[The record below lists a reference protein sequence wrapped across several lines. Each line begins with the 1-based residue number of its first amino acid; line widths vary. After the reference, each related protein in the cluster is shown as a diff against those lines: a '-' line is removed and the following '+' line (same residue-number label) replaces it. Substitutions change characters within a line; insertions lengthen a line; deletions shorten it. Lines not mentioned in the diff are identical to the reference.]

1 MSIAD
6 RLYRRAIHAVLRLVT
21 VGELALTLDDGARRT
36 VRGRAPG
43 PAAKLHVVRPRFV
56 RRMVLGGGLGLA
68 ESYMDGDVETED
80 LASLLEF
87 IARNLED
94 WQRRHG
100 RARWY
105 RTLWHLSRPVR
116 TLARWRAA
124 DPLDRH
130 YDLGDAFFARWLDPS
145 MTYSSG
151 VYPEGTDDLH
161 EAQAHKYR
169 LLSSLADLSAGHR
182 VLEIGCGW
190 GGFAVHAAREIG
202 CRVTALTLSASHHGF
217 AAARAAREGVAD
229 RVEVRREDYRRAQGA
244 YDRVVSIEMFEA
256 VGERHWRTYFDQ
268 VRARLAAGGRAALQV
283 IVIAEDYWE
292 RYRRKPD
299 FIQRYIFPG
308 GILPTRTALRQ
319 ESAAAGLDWVAE
331 REFGAHY
338 ARTLAEW
345 RRRFE
350 AAWPELAPM
359 GFDERFRRMW
369 RFYLAYCEAGF
380 RTGRIDVVQVALARP
395 SA

>member
-1 MSIAD
+1 MSVAD
-6 RLYRRAIHAVLRLVT
+6 RLCRHALRDVLRLVT
-21 VGELALTLDDGARRT
+21 VGELALTLDDGTHRT

-43 PAAKLHVVRPRFV
+43 PMATLHIVRPRFV

-80 LASLLEF
+80 LAAFLEF

-105 RTLWHLSRPVR
+105 RALWHLSRPVR
-116 TLARWRAA
+116 ALARRRSA

-130 YDLGDAFFARWLDPS
+130 YDLGDAFFAHWLDPS
-145 MTYSSG
+145 MTYSAA
-151 VYPEGTDDLH
+151 VYPDGTDDLH
-161 EAQAHKYR
+161 AAQAHKYR
-169 LLSSLADLSAGHR
+169 LLSSLADLAAGHR

-202 CRVTALTLSASHHGF
+202 CEVTALTLSPSHHGY
-217 AAARAAREGVAD
+217 ARARAAREGVAD
-229 RVEVRREDYRRAQGA
+229 RVRVLREDYRRAQGVF
-244 YDRVVSIEMFEA
+244 DRVVSIEMFEA
-256 VGERHWRTYFDQ
+256 VGERNWRAYFDQ
-268 VRARLAAGGRAALQV
+268 VRARLAAGGKAALQI
-283 IVIAEDYWE
+283 IVIAENYWD

-308 GILPTRTALRQ
+308 GILPTRAALRR
-319 ESAAAGLDWVAE
+319 ESAAAGLTWVGD
-331 REFGAHY
+331 RGFGAHY

-359 GFDERFRRMW
+359 GFDDRFRRMW

-380 RTGRIDVVQVALARP
+380 RTGRIDVVQVGLAR
-395 SA
+395 S

>member
-1 MSIAD
+1 MSVAD
-6 RLYRRAIHAVLRLVT
+6 RLCRHALRDVLRLVT
-21 VGELALTLDDGARRT
+21 VGELALTLDDGTHRT

-43 PAAKLHVVRPRFV
+43 PMATLHIVRPRFV

-80 LASLLEF
+80 LAAFLEF

-105 RTLWHLSRPVR
+105 RALWHLSRPVR
-116 TLARWRAA
+116 ALARRRSA

-130 YDLGDAFFARWLDPS
+130 YDLGDAFFAHWLDPS
-145 MTYSSG
+145 MTYSAA
-151 VYPEGTDDLH
+151 VYPDGTDDLH
-161 EAQAHKYR
+161 AAQAHKYR
-169 LLSSLADLSAGHR
+169 LLSSLADLAAGHR

-202 CRVTALTLSASHHGF
+202 CEVTALTLSPSHHGY
-217 AAARAAREGVAD
+217 ARARAAREGVAD
-229 RVEVRREDYRRAQGA
+229 RVRVLREDYRRAQGVF
-244 YDRVVSIEMFEA
+244 DRVVSIEMFEA
-256 VGERHWRTYFDQ
+256 VGERNWRAYFDQ
-268 VRARLAAGGRAALQV
+268 VRARLTAGGKAALQI
-283 IVIAEDYWE
+283 IVIAENYWD

-308 GILPTRTALRQ
+308 GILPTRAALRR
-319 ESAAAGLDWVAE
+319 ESAAAGLTWVGD
-331 REFGAHY
+331 RGFGAHY

-359 GFDERFRRMW
+359 GFDDRFRRMW

-380 RTGRIDVVQVALARP
+380 RTGRIDVVQVGLAR
-395 SA
+395 S

>member
-1 MSIAD
+1 MD
-6 RLYRRAIHAVLRLVT
+6 RLYRLALRATLRLVT
-21 VGELALTLDDGARRT
+21 VGELAVTTDDGQRRT
-36 VRGRAPG
+36 VRGHKAG
-43 PAAKLHVVRPRFV
+43 PKAALVVARPRFV

-68 ESYMDGDVETED
+68 EAYMDGDVETPD
-80 LASLLEF
+80 LAALLEF

-105 RTLWHLSRPVR
+105 RLLWHLSRPLR
-116 TLARWRAA
+116 ALARRRAA

-145 MTYSSG
+145 MTSSSG

-161 EAQAHKYR
+161 AAQTHKYR
-169 LLSSLADLSAGHR
+169 LLSSLAALKSGHK

-202 CRVTALTLSASHHGF
+202 CRVTALTLSPSHHGF
-217 AAARAAREGVAD
+217 AVARAVREGVAD
-229 RVEVRREDYRRAQGA
+229 RIEVRHEDYRHAQGA
-244 YDRVVSIEMFEA
+244 FDRVVSIEMFEA

-268 VRARLAAGGRAALQV
+268 VRARLKAGGRAALQV

-319 ESAAAGLDWVAE
+319 ESAAAGLAWVAE
-331 REFGAHY
+331 QEFGAHY
-338 ARTLAEW
+338 ARTLADW

-350 AAWPELAPM
+350 AAWPDLASM